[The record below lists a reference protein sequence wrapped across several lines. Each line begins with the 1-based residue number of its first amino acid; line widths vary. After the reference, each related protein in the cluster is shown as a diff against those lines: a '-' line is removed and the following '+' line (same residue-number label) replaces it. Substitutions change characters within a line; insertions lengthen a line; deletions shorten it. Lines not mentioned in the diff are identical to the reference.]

1 MALII
6 SHQSALEYWLSPYAQ
21 SDFKPDLDQVHLLSN
36 PSDPLIEFASS
47 SNSVAANSW
56 SHDEGVGKVYGKAS
70 LIHPVTLR
78 RNGVEATSPAS
89 TEMVHK
95 YFEQRA
101 DIYTKPYHVLVFSRK
116 ALRQVRDTCFHLFS
130 TRVSSNLFY
139 RLEKDVY
146 VVSPELCF
154 LQLASVLSL
163 PLLIKVGCQLCSQF
177 SFYDKDIYF
186 RLPLTDR
193 KTLAKTVN
201 RLHHFR
207 GAQLANK
214 ALPYIFDNGA
224 SNREIALAML
234 LYLPKALGG
243 FGLPK
248 PQLNVRVNIPTHSKH
263 LFTHQYYVC
272 DLYWAN
278 HAVAVEY
285 DSDQFH
291 TGADRIAN
299 DAAKRNALSLLG
311 LEVYTLTNAQLKDL
325 DEMERFARLLAKK
338 FGIRFQTP
346 YRYNYRERQ
355 IDLTRQIL

>member
-1 MALII
+1 MTLII

-21 SDFKPDLDQVHLLSN
+21 SDFKPDLGQVHLFSN
-36 PSDPLIEFASS
+36 PSDPLIEFVSS
-47 SNSVAANSW
+47 PNSVAANSW
-56 SHDEGVGKVYGKAS
+56 SYDDDAGKVYGKAS

-130 TRVSSNLFY
+130 TRISPNLFY

-154 LQLASVLSL
+154 LQLASVLTL
-163 PLLIKVGCQLCSQF
+163 PLLIKAGCQLCSQF

-201 RLHHFR
+201 RLHYFR

-214 ALPYIFDNGA
+214 ALPYICENAA
-224 SNREIALAML
+224 SPREIILALL
-234 LYLPKALGG
+234 LHLPKYLGG

-248 PQLNVRVNIPTHSKH
+248 PQLNIRVNIPSYSRHF
-263 LFTHQYYVC
+263 FTHQYYVC

-325 DEMERFARLLAKK
+325 KEMERFARLLSKK
-338 FGIRFQTP
+338 LGKT
-346 YRYNYRERQ
+346 YRKVQDYDHRSRQ
-355 IDLTRQIL
+355 LELLRRIL